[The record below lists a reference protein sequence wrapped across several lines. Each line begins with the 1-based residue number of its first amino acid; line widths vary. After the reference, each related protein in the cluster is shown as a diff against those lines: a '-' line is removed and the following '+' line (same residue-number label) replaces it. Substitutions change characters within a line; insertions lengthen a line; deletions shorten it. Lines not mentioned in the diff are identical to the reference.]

1 MYSENITGT
10 ELRLDRWPLGK
21 LCTLSPYYQ
30 TRKPTNRNQTAS
42 MVISET
48 VLSKPVTLRN
58 SPNQQ
63 KRLVFTTKQTKSTGR
78 NQRTLFVLI
87 PLNLLKTTLFPS
99 IHMAPPAA
107 RNRNR
112 NRRRTRLPI
121 SSDFSSQRVFP
132 RNISYRGPRRVW
144 WSATPVLRDQ
154 TTNVGSGRSQTRVS
168 EVGGYRHFKCALPS
182 ICQTQKIM
190 CPCLGD
196 PLFNLS
202 PSIRSETHHSFLS
215 CTVLFFFFFFWL
227 GLPNPVPSE
236 PSTPSL
242 SRVYHF
248 PDFYSCSR
256 PWFIPRAL
264 LSLSVSLVAFRIC
277 MLLRLS
283 SLPLPLIV
291 NNFWSIIRLGQIVTR
306 LSLPTFSGISK
317 SNSP

>member
-1 MYSENITGT
+1 VKWVVTGT
-10 ELRLDRWPLGK
+10 SSVPCPPYVKPRRSCVHALGIRCLISPPRYGAK
-21 LCTLSPYYQ
+21 RITLSY
-30 TRKPTNRNQTAS
+30 
-42 MVISET
+42 
-48 VLSKPVTLRN
+48 PV
-58 SPNQQ
+58 Q
-63 KRLVFTTKQTKSTGR
+63 F
-78 NQRTLFVLI
+78 
-87 PLNLLKTTLFPS
+87 
-99 IHMAPPAA
+99 
-107 RNRNR
+107 
-112 NRRRTRLPI
+112 
-121 SSDFSSQRVFP
+121 
-132 RNISYRGPRRVW
+132 
-144 WSATPVLRDQ
+144 
-154 TTNVGSGRSQTRVS
+154 
-168 EVGGYRHFKCALPS
+168 C
-182 ICQTQKIM
+182 
-190 CPCLGD
+190 
-196 PLFNLS
+196 
-202 PSIRSETHHSFLS
+202 
-215 CTVLFFFFFFWL
+215 LFFCFFWL